1 MKLGIIGA
9 MEVEIAMLRSKMADL
24 KTTNYA
30 GGDYYEGTL
39 KGLPVVVC
47 RCGVGK
53 VNAALCVQVLRDRF
67 SVTHVLNTGIAGALD
82 DTLHV
87 CDLVV
92 SSDAMYHD
100 VDATGFGYAMGQVPG
115 MDQIAFSADETL
127 IRYAEQAAQ
136 EVSPGHVRVGRIAS
150 GDQFVS
156 KKALKNQI
164 IAITGGL
171 CTEMEGAAIAHA
183 CVKNEIPF
191 VILRAIS
198 DAADES
204 VSFEYFE
211 ETAAKHCAGIVLKIA
226 QRIHSEQSSQ
236 SPV

>member
-9 MEVEIAMLRSKMADL
+9 MDVEIAMLRKKMSEL
-24 KTTNYA
+24 RTTGYA
-30 GGDYYEGTL
+30 GGDYYEGRL
-39 KGLPVVVC
+39 EGLDVVVC

-53 VNAALCVQVLRDRF
+53 VNAALCVQILRDRF

-100 VDATGFGYAMGQVPG
+100 VDATGFGYAFGQVPG
-115 MDQIAFSADETL
+115 MEQIQFSADETL
-127 IRYAEQAAQ
+127 IQYAVAAA
-136 EVSPGHVRVGRIAS
+136 ETVSPGHVRIGRIAS

-156 KKALKNQI
+156 KRAMKDRI
-164 IAITGGL
+164 IASTGGL
-171 CTEMEGAAIAHA
+171 CTEMEGAAIAQA
-183 CVKNEIPF
+183 CVKNELPF

-204 VSFEYFE
+204 VSWEYFE
-211 ETAAKHCAGIVLKIA
+211 ETAAEHCAGVVQAVAQKIYE
-226 QRIHSEQSSQ
+226 STD
-236 SPV
+236 PGL